1 MSKTNILFILADDL
15 GSADLGCYGGKTSFP
30 ISPNLDKL
38 AAQGLRFTNAYSN
51 SSVCSPTRFAMM
63 TGRYQYRLRGAAEE
77 PLSSAA
83 RGGSAIGLPPE
94 HPTHASLL
102 KAAGY
107 RTALV
112 GKWHLG
118 FAPYFGPRM
127 SGFDYFYGASSGGID
142 YFTHKDSR
150 GNHDLW
156 ENEQEIQEE
165 GYFTDLVTDRACKW
179 LKELDHN
186 APFLLNVH
194 YTAPHW
200 PWETRDDQSESRR
213 LEDMGKGGIFHTDG
227 GSLETYWRMVHHMDE
242 GIGKIVELLR
252 ERGQL
257 DNTLIIFTSDNGGER
272 FSNNW
277 PFVGGK
283 MDLLEGGIR
292 VPLIAHWPNGIG
304 AAAKGKVCSFTNLT
318 MDWTSTLMAA
328 AGVKAAIDHPF
339 DGVNLLPALKDHN
352 WSIDRP
358 VFWRMKHR
366 MQKAMRSGRWKYL
379 CVDGNEYLFD
389 IETDQRERANLAKL
403 QPERLATMKA
413 QWQAWA
419 ETMPPI
425 PPEAGVHNVYTEAE
439 LPKATY

>member
-1 MSKTNILFILADDL
+1 MSRPNIIFILADDL
-15 GSADLGCYGGKTSFP
+15 GSADLGCYGGKASF
-30 ISPNLDKL
+30 SVSANLDQL
-38 AAQGLRFTNAYSN
+38 AAQGVRFTNAYSN

-118 FAPYFGPRM
+118 FAPHFGPRK
-127 SGFDYFYGASSGGID
+127 SGFDYFFGASSGGID
-142 YFTHKDSR
+142 YFSHKDSR
-150 GNHDLW
+150 GTHDLW
-156 ENEQEIQEE
+156 ENDEE
-165 GYFTDLVTDRACKW
+165 VHQPGYFTDLVTDRACAWIKQQD
-179 LKELDHN
+179 LTT
-186 APFLLNVH
+186 PFLLNVH

-200 PWETRDDQSESRR
+200 PWVTRNDIKESQR
-213 LEDMGKGGIFHTDG
+213 LEALGKGGIFHTDG
-227 GSLETYWRMVHHMDE
+227 GSLDTYWRMIHHMDE
-242 GIGKIVELLR
+242 GIGKIVEQLR
-252 ERGQL
+252 QQDQL

-292 VPLIAHWPNGIG
+292 VPLIAHWPNGIS
-304 AAAKGKVCSFTNLT
+304 ADSKGNVSAVTNLT
-318 MDWTSTLMAA
+318 MDWTNTLVSA
-328 AGVKAAIDHPF
+328 AGESAQASHPF
-339 DGVNLLPALKDHN
+339 DGINLLPALQDPS
-352 WSIDRP
+352 WDVDRA

-366 MQKAMRSGRWKYL
+366 SQKAMRAGRWKYL
-379 CVDGNEYLFD
+379 SMDAHEYLFD
-389 IETDQRERANLAKL
+389 IETDQRERANVAKL
-403 QPERLATMKA
+403 YPQQLASMKA
-413 QWQAWA
+413 QWQAWS
-419 ETMPPI
+419 ETMPGI
-425 PPEAGVHNVYTEAE
+425 PADAAVHNVYSEAE